1 MVFLKLDVWKCNIIV
16 NDMNVVL
23 EYSSVQF
30 LFFDQYLILYKF
42 EIVSVILYFFVLGFY
57 RYQIFFMKGVQ
68 FQKFLSMMVFFYF
81 LGLEDIFYYLC
92 EKIVINS
99 YMNGE
104 VVKLDGVVNISFF

>member
-1 MVFLKLDVWKCNIIV
+1 
-16 NDMNVVL
+16 MNVIVL
-23 EYSSVQF
+23 EYYSVQF
-30 LFFDQYLILYKF
+30 LFFDMVYIF
-42 EIVSVILYFFVLGFY
+42 EIVNVIYFFVLGFY

-81 LGLEDIFYYLC
+81 LGLEDMFYYLC
-92 EKIVINS
+92 EKIVINL

>member
-1 MVFLKLDVWKCNIIV
+1 
-16 NDMNVVL
+16 MNVIVL
-23 EYSSVQF
+23 EYRSVQF
-30 LFFDQYLILYKF
+30 LFFDMVYIF
-42 EIVSVILYFFVLGFY
+42 EIVNVIYFFVLGFY

-81 LGLEDIFYYLC
+81 LGLEDTFYYLC